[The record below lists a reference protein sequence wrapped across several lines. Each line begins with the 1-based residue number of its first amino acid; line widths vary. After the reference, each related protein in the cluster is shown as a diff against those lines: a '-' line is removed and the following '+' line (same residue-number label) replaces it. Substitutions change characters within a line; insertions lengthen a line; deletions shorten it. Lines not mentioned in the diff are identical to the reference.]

1 MPPPSLAIDATGLE
15 EARALR
21 HRAPAMP
28 SHPSC
33 IGILKERLQRRQ
45 FHGPSQKRLRA
56 ETLLD
61 QFVHRVIGG
70 RGILHRL
77 NPVSVRWSG

>member
-45 FHGPSQKRLRA
+45 FHGPFQKRLRA

-70 RGILHRL
+70 RGVQHRL
-77 NPVSVRWSG
+77 NPVSVRWNG